1 MVFKESLFSY
11 QNKNSLDG
19 TLITHVDDFCWGG
32 VDNFRDSIRRPLKN
46 VFSISAEFPQ
56 TFTFFGLNINQTQN
70 VNITLDQI
78 QSVEKQFL
86 GLLIKVLQI

>member
-32 VDNFRDSIRRPLKN
+32 IDNFRDSIRRPLKN
-46 VFSISAEFPQ
+46 VFFIGAEFPQ

-70 VNITLDQI
+70 LNITLDQI
-78 QSVEKQFL
+78 QSVENQFL
-86 GLLIKVLQI
+86 GLLIKVLRI

>member
-32 VDNFRDSIRRPLKN
+32 IDNFIDSIRRPLKN
-46 VFSISAEFPQ
+46 VAEFPQ
-56 TFTFFGLNINQTQN
+56 TFTFFGLNVNQTQN
-70 VNITLDQI
+70 LNITLDQI
-78 QSVEKQFL
+78 
-86 GLLIKVLQI
+86 